1 MRWKCL
7 LWQMFIQWHGTNILQ
22 EANFADQRPASVSVT
37 AVSM

>member
-22 EANFADQRPASVSVT
+22 EANFADQRLASVSDT